1 MFDSSTTTDETTSVV
16 SDNTKSM
23 SPAHDSPASA
33 NETAGVAMTD
43 LLSTPGEILE
53 EEFLSPLGIS
63 HYRLAKSIGV
73 SQSAISDI
81 IHGRRAITARMSLL
95 LGMALGTGP
104 HFWMNLQ
111 STYDLKKAEAE
122 GIPTIEPLIRKNA

>member
-1 MFDSSTTTDETTSVV
+1 
-16 SDNTKSM
+16 
-23 SPAHDSPASA
+23 
-33 NETAGVAMTD
+33 MTD